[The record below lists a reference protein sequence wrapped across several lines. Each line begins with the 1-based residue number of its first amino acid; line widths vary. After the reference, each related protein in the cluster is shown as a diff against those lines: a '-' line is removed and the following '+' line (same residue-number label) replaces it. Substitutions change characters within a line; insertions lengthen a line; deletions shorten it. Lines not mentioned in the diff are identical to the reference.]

1 MNQENEKN
9 CFDNR
14 MDKQENFIEGR
25 AYKQWV
31 KFHIKAVNEE
41 LTIQNAT
48 LSWGKFY
55 NPDNQNHEIS
65 PSKVNET
72 KISKHEIAII
82 ASSGRKD
89 SPSGTQGSF
98 DICDKNK
105 KTLFTIYWDCPWGG
119 LNSFSYIKH
128 NEKFIMEKLPTQI
141 NERGD
146 IGNVNLNV
154 AKIWL

>member
-1 MNQENEKN
+1 MNHENEKN

-65 PSKVNET
+65 AEDVNKT
-72 KISKHEIAII
+72 KISKNEIAII
-82 ASSGRKD
+82 ESSGRKD
-89 SPSGTQGSF
+89 SPSGTEGRF

-105 KTLFTIYWDCPWGG
+105 NKLFTIYWDCPWSGS
-119 LNSFSYIKH
+119 NKFSYT
-128 NEKFIMEKLPTQI
+128 KFNDNFMIEIYPGNI
-141 NERGD
+141 NSGGA

-154 AKIWL
+154 ARVWS